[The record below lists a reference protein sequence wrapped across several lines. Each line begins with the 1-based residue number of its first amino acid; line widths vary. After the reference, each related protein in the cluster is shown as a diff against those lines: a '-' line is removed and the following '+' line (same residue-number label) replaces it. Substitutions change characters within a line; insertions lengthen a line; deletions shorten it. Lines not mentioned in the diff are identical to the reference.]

1 MKEKLQYATGS
12 EAMKV
17 YIEQSGTIPPHLV
30 KTVTMPAFS
39 KINASLNDELD
50 LAFTSGQD
58 PKTTAQ
64 NIDAATR
71 AALG

>member
-1 MKEKLQYATGS
+1 
-12 EAMKV
+12 
-17 YIEQSGTIPPHLV
+17 
-30 KTVTMPAFS
+30 MPVFS

-64 NIDAATR
+64 NIAAAAQ